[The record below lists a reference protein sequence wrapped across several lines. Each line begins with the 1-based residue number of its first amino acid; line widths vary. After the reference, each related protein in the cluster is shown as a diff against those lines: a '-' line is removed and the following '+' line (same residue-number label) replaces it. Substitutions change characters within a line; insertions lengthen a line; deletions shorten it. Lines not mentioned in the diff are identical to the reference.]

1 MTCRVIIYSLPLF
14 TQVYNVQDSPLSV
27 LPNYHQT
34 QQRSLWALMLTGL
47 VIMTCLAFGLS
58 QGKSFSKPVLS
69 MANSAHAPSS
79 VEPTSEMQSLF
90 NNVFGP
96 EASQP
101 LTSPDKSSCSQ
112 SKSLPSFSA
121 PLTGWVLPLTFL
133 LVIALVSAPRSSRIP
148 ANHDRAAR
156 TVKNRIHLEH
166 CIFRE

>member
-1 MTCRVIIYSLPLF
+1 MQEST
-14 TQVYNVQDSPLSV
+14 LSV

-47 VIMTCLAFGLS
+47 VIMTCLAVGIS
-58 QGKSFSKPVLS
+58 KGKTFPQPVPS
-69 MANSAHAPSS
+69 ITNATQASSS
-79 VEPTSEMQSLF
+79 VETSSEVQSLY

-101 LTSPDKSSCSQ
+101 LTSPDKSSCSL
-112 SKSLPSFSA
+112 SKNLPSFSA
-121 PLTGWVLPLTFL
+121 PLTGWVLPLAFL

-156 TVKNRIHLEH
+156 TVKHRIHLEH

>member
-1 MTCRVIIYSLPLF
+1 M
-14 TQVYNVQDSPLSV
+14 QDSTLSV

-34 QQRSLWALMLTGL
+34 QQRSIWALMLTGL
-47 VIMTCLAFGLS
+47 VIMTCLAFGIS

-69 MANSAHAPSS
+69 IASPTQTSSS
-79 VEPTSEMQSLF
+79 VESTSEMQSLF

-101 LTSPDKSSCSQ
+101 LTSPDKSSCSL
-112 SKSLPSFSA
+112 SKNLPSFSA
-121 PLTGWVLPLTFL
+121 PLTGWIFPLTFL
-133 LVIALVSAPRSSRIP
+133 LVIAIVSAPRSSRIP

-156 TVKNRIHLEH
+156 TVKHRIHLEH